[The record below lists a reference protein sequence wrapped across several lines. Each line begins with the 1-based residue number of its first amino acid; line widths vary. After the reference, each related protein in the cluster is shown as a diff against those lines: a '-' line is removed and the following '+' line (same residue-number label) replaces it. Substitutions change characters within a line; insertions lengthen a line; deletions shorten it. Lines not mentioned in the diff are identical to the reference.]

1 MGGVPIVVDALEP
14 VVGVDQWMRRE
25 VEERK
30 RTAMQSV
37 EATAGDAVL
46 EIAAV
51 VVEVVVEVDKSSSAK
66 VISDLKKRCSVEK
79 I

>member
-51 VVEVVVEVDKSSSAK
+51 VVEVVVEVDKSSSAM
-66 VISDLKKRCSVEK
+66 VGRCVNFKFRSWR
-79 I
+79 